1 MNARPSGRL
10 LPHNTEAEESLLGAM
25 LLSARVIAD
34 VIGTVDES
42 SFYRPAH
49 GHIFSA
55 CLALFGRGAAV
66 DAVTVAEELNR
77 HGLLDMCGGSTALVS
92 LMAGTPTT
100 TNGIHYARIIADHA
114 RLRTLIAAGGEL
126 VELGY
131 SVPGDIDQAIDQ
143 AESTVFAALHKP
155 DARSN
160 TSTIQQALA
169 NALDH
174 YEALY
179 ERGDAIT
186 GVASGFSELD
196 AMLAGFQRGELT
208 VIGAR
213 PGMGKTA
220 FGLSVALHAAVK
232 NNVPVL
238 FFSLEMSTQEL
249 TNRLVANAASVE
261 GTKFRNGTFTDS
273 DWPKITNAVSRL
285 AAAPLS
291 IHDAAQLTI
300 LQLRAEARRVLATQ
314 KQLGLIVID
323 YLQLMSAHTNNETR
337 QLEVSEISRGLKQ
350 LAREL
355 DVPIIALSQLSRALE
370 SRADKRPMLSDLRE
384 SGGIEQDSDVVIFIF
399 RDELY
404 HPDSPDKGTAE
415 IIVAKHR
422 AGPVGTCRLAFLGH
436 YIRFAQMAPGF

>member
-1 MNARPSGRL
+1 MNTRPAGRL

-25 LLSARVIAD
+25 LLAPRAIAD
-34 VIGTVDES
+34 VIGTVDAS

-66 DAVTVAEELNR
+66 DVVTVADELNR
-77 HGLLDMCGGSTALVS
+77 SGLLDMCGGSRRLVD
-92 LMAGTPTT
+92 LQAGTPTT
-100 TNGIHYARIIADHA
+100 TNGIYYARIIADHA
-114 RLRTLIAAGGEL
+114 RLRTLITAGSEL
-126 VELGY
+126 VEIGY
-131 SVPGDIDQAIDQ
+131 SIPPNVDQAIDQ

-155 DARSN
+155 DARSH
-160 TSTIQQALA
+160 TSTIQQALSS
-169 NALDH
+169 ALDH

-179 ERGDAIT
+179 ERGDAVT

-196 AMLAGFQRGELT
+196 ALLSGFQRGELT
-208 VIGAR
+208 VVGAR

-220 FGLSVALHAAVK
+220 FGLSVALHAATK
-232 NNVPVL
+232 HNVPVL
-238 FFSLEMSTQEL
+238 FFSVEMSTHEL
-249 TNRLVANAASVE
+249 TNRLVSNAASVD
-261 GTKFRNGTFTDS
+261 GTKFRNGSFSES

-285 AAAPLS
+285 ASVPLS

-300 LQLRAEARRVLATQ
+300 LGLRAEARRVLASQ
-314 KQLGLIVID
+314 KQLGLIIID
-323 YLQLMSAHTNNETR
+323 YLQLMSAQGNETR

-355 DVPIIALSQLSRALE
+355 DVPIIALSQLSRSLE

-384 SGGIEQDSDVVIFIF
+384 SGGIEQDSDVVLFLF

-404 HPDSPDKGTAE
+404 NPDSPDKGTAE
-415 IIVAKHR
+415 VIVAKHR
-422 AGPVGTCRLAFLGH
+422 AGPVGMCRLAFLGH
-436 YIRFAQMAPGF
+436 YTRFAQMAPGF